1 MYTYMSNPAVFVDCE
16 EGYAVVWVGWG
27 YTCVSSMCL
36 GEGRPG
42 SSDEYGQRKRILNN
56 NL

>member
-1 MYTYMSNPAVFVDCE
+1 MSNPAVFVDCE
-16 EGYAVVWVGWG
+16 EEYAVVWVGWG